1 MPASPRASIPCCS
14 PPAAL
19 LLALALAPACHD
31 AGSTATLSGGGSGS
45 ASASASAEG
54 GESSGPGSSGASSAG
69 GSAASARA
77 ASDPEPG
84 SSSRS
89 GARASADGSGS
100 GTTVDADGGGS
111 SGAGESSSSGGEL
124 QDGVLD
130 VTFIAHD
137 DCTFTIEPAAIAVPE
152 GTEFTVNW
160 ISAPSSDVPA
170 DIAKIDPFNA
180 VPIILG
186 MEPGTSY
193 HDEVRVW
200 CGALFTGTFDFELT
214 SCFDPVYLPV
224 DCSA

>member
-1 MPASPRASIPCCS
+1 MVRLRRVFPALVLGS
-14 PPAAL
+14 
-19 LLALALAPACHD
+19 ACH
-31 AGSTATLSGGGSGS
+31 GGGGGEGGGTDSSGSGS

-54 GESSGPGSSGASSAG
+54 GESSGPGSSGASSA
-69 GSAASARA
+69 SASSASASS
-77 ASDPEPG
+77 ASDTDPG
-84 SSSRS
+84 SSSSS
-89 GARASADGSGS
+89 GASASASADGSGS